1 MHLEQSE
8 DKLAQA
14 IVAVKEGRKAEAKEL
29 LRVVVREV
37 PQNVEGWLWLGAS
50 VSTPNETLYCLERVL
65 EIEPGN
71 QRAQAGIRWATA
83 QLGQKPPLTT
93 NPLLTPSESLEFDL
107 AARTK
112 AENVPENVG
121 LTETSQPEPVTP
133 TVQSTST
140 PSVALPE
147 IDTLPS
153 KDSTSHFFP
162 NLIVAVLS
170 LTLLLGIMIIVA
182 LLRAWLVG

>member
-1 MHLEQSE
+1 MYTEQSE

-14 IVAVKEGRKAEAKEL
+14 IVAVKEGRKAEAKKL
-29 LRVVVREV
+29 LQVVVREI

-71 QRAQAGIRWATA
+71 QRAQAGIQWATA
-83 QLGQKPPLTT
+83 QLGPKPPLAT
-93 NPLLTPSESLEFDL
+93 NPLSTLSESLESDRE
-107 AARTK
+107 ARTK
-112 AENVPENVG
+112 IENVSENVA
-121 LTETSQPEPVTP
+121 LTEISQPEPAIPV
-133 TVQSTST
+133 VQTASTL
-140 PSVALPE
+140 SVALPE
-147 IDTLPS
+147 TDTLPP
-153 KDSTSHFFP
+153 DNSTSHFFP